1 MFYYVWLF
9 TLTAHLISCSEF
21 QTDLPIRSIQTTTD
35 TIRRQH
41 FQKGKDNGVGNG
53 RDRYTTNIAS
63 EQVEPHDAYIR
74 RLHIGVEDVH
84 HFKQFNLFKIGRCLN
99 PRE

>member
-21 QTDLPIRSIQTTTD
+21 QTDLPIRNIQTTTD

-63 EQVEPHDAYIR
+63 EQVERQGAYIHGASHWR
-74 RLHIGVEDVH
+74 SGWTSL
-84 HFKQFNLFKIGRCLN
+84 QKISFI
-99 PRE
+99 